1 MSINDFLED
10 TMLFKEGG
18 DCQGLYIVCRGTV
31 SCVEEGRE
39 SAPEYVKPYDLI
51 GLTPLLLNIPN
62 INTAA
67 ADAGTR
73 IVFLT
78 AEDFD
83 YIFPSNIKEVF
94 ILIILYL

>member
-1 MSINDFLED
+1 MESIAINDFLED
-10 TMLFKEGG
+10 TTLFKEGG

-31 SCVEEGRE
+31 TCVEEGRE
-39 SAPEYVKPYDLI
+39 TAPEYFRPYELL

-73 IVFLT
+73 TVFLT
-78 AEDFD
+78 EEDFD
-83 YIFPSNIKEVF
+83 YIFPSQIKEV
-94 ILIILYL
+94 